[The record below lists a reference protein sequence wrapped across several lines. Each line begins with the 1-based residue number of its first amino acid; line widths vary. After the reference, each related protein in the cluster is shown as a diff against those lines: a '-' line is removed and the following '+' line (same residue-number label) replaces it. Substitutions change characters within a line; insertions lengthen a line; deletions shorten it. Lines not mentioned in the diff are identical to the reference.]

1 MLKLSK
7 KVDYGLIALMHLAR
21 EGESTSWS
29 AREISETYDI
39 PGGLLAKVLQK
50 LGRADLVSSQ
60 HGTKGGYSLSRPAEN
75 IRALEVVEAIEG
87 PVSLAQCFSDD
98 GECVQFDK
106 CNLKSP
112 LQQLND
118 IVIRI
123 LSRVTLA
130 QLAQEEVNTLE
141 TVASEAFGG
150 IQKGSRSDL
159 LPLIR

>member
-21 EGESTSWS
+21 SDESSSWS
-29 AREISETYDI
+29 AREISQAYDI

-60 HGTKGGYSLSRPAEN
+60 HGTKGGYSLSRPAES
-75 IRALEVVEAIEG
+75 IMALEVIEAIEG
-87 PVSLAQCFSDD
+87 PVSLAQCFSSD
-98 GECVQFDK
+98 GECLQFEK

-112 LQQLND
+112 LQRLND
-118 IVIRI
+118 IVTRI
-123 LSRVTLA
+123 LSRVTIA
-130 QLAQEEVNTLE
+130 QLAQEEFSEIEIVATEASSGAQTGSTL
-141 TVASEAFGG
+141 G
-150 IQKGSRSDL
+150 L